1 MYRRLCPTF
10 RRLQSRTN
18 TERWSHSAAVK
29 HALQYKQGDK
39 IGGYTVRQ
47 VEEVTELHLAA
58 VRLVHENTGA
68 DFLHIAR
75 DDRNNLFS
83 VAFSTH
89 PKDDT
94 GVAHILEHLSLSGS
108 QRYPCRD
115 PFMKM
120 NNRSLAT
127 FMNAMT
133 GCDVTFYPFSTQNQ
147 KDYENLLRV
156 YLDAVFFP
164 QLLKLDFKQEGWRFE
179 HADVNDKSS
188 PITIKGVVYN
198 EMKGV
203 FSNSSSNFNQA
214 VVNKLC
220 SSGVYSHVS
229 GGHPLAIP
237 DLTWEQLREFHSTH
251 YHPSNARFLTYG
263 DFPIEP
269 TLSLIDE
276 LALSKFSKSAEV
288 HSIPL
293 QPRWD
298 EPRKATITCAP
309 DPLAANPDKQST
321 VAVTYA
327 MNDIT
332 DMEETFMLS
341 ILSHLLV
348 NGPNAPFYK
357 SLLQAGIG
365 ADYAP
370 SLGYDNNLK
379 QAFFSVGLYGVS
391 EKDVDKVTDIIDKT
405 FDEVIRDGFP
415 QERIEAALHSVELS
429 LKHQTSNFGMS
440 LNYATVGI
448 WNHGGDPV
456 KPLQVNRHV
465 KWLRD
470 QLEANPRFFQEKV
483 EHYFKANRHKLT
495 LVMNP
500 DSQHESRIQS
510 EEENNINKRIDQ
522 LDGSQRE
529 SVYNE
534 GLELLKHQMKA
545 EDEQCLPRLL
555 LSDVSPTIEFTKLN
569 HLKMSGVKVQ
579 TTEQAT
585 NGVTYF
591 RAVLNASQLTPALKR
606 MIPLF
611 CEVATKMGTVDKD
624 YRKFS
629 QEVELRTGG
638 LGVSVHVANHPNEA
652 GHFEQGILLS
662 SHCLEANTEA
672 MFALWKELFLG
683 LTLEDEERLSQL
695 IQMCAASLAQS
706 LSDAGHHYAMLQ
718 SGSYLSA
725 SSQLQEEF
733 SGVSHIVQMK
743 TLAEAPSHKFLLP
756 QLKELACGLL
766 NKESIRCSLNASPT
780 GLSSAENQ
788 LDKLLESVP
797 GSCTVPCPEF
807 VDESDFYAKDRKIH
821 FVFPFSVNYCA
832 RSFNAVPYAHPDYS
846 SLSIA
851 SQLLSHKYLLREV
864 REKGGAYGA
873 GAVVRPGGCFSFYSY
888 RDPNLERTLGT
899 FSDSVSWLE
908 RGEFTEKDLEEAKLS
923 CFAKVDSPIAPGSRG
938 LGTFLNGITDQM
950 KEQHRQQLF
959 SNTKDQVIDAI
970 RRSVSESCTSS
981 VAVIGPENGFTETG
995 KQWLVHRDGTSTS
1008 QEEPAEESPA
1018 SQTTAI
1024 TRVFKKGDRRFS
1036 EEPPKIQDGR
1046 FVLRIRGLP
1055 WKVVSSDV
1063 VQLFTGAGFKVS
1075 GGTEGVLLQKKGYRP
1090 TGVAFV
1096 ELESQEDY
1104 DKALQHPWKQHTIFG
1119 RYIEAFPSNTAD
1131 VRHYVMSKKPEPA
1144 SSSTKVLYLRGLP
1157 WEASEDNIRTF
1168 FSRCKVSNVT
1178 LPLLESGSNLG
1189 FAYVEFASAD
1199 DARRALSM
1207 RNRNMGSREVE
1218 VYSVAEDSVDRL
1230 VKGDVL
1236 RLASYSSVPTD
1247 RSDTPAISGKAL
1259 RPKNSVVDKGTGSA
1273 RRLVGAV
1280 NEYDAES
1287 LLHSKG
1293 HRVLASGM
1301 PFSKNAVS
1309 NFLWPVQPTEV
1320 VKIVG
1325 KDGKPNG
1332 KVIVEFRSH
1341 DDALKATEKDGE
1353 TLLTRTVKMRLFS
1366 SDSVDKEAG
1375 IAEQV

>member
-164 QLLKLDFKQEGWRFE
+164 QLLKLDFKYVFPHVLTLTRL
-179 HADVNDKSS
+179 S
-188 PITIKGVVYN
+188 PIVSPMAPFCGKIN
-198 EMKGV
+198 
-203 FSNSSSNFNQA
+203 A
-214 VVNKLC
+214 VEGTLSRALSPLC
-220 SSGVYSHVS
+220 LAKRCRSHVFRGCS
-229 GGHPLAIP
+229 GSWKTLPTSVPFLI
-237 DLTWEQLREFHSTH
+237 FVISF
-251 YHPSNARFLTYG
+251 RFLTYG

-293 QPRWD
+293 QPKWD

-683 LTLEDEERLSQL
+683 QVLLNEERLSQL

-756 QLKELACGLL
+756 QLKELACALL
-766 NKESIRCSLNASPT
+766 NKESIRCSLNASPS

-864 REKGGAYGA
+864 R
-873 GAVVRPGGCFSFYSY
+873 
-888 RDPNLERTLGT
+888 
-899 FSDSVSWLE
+899 
-908 RGEFTEKDLEEAKLS
+908 
-923 CFAKVDSPIAPGSRG
+923 
-938 LGTFLNGITDQM
+938 
-950 KEQHRQQLF
+950 
-959 SNTKDQVIDAI
+959 
-970 RRSVSESCTSS
+970 
-981 VAVIGPENGFTETG
+981 
-995 KQWLVHRDGTSTS
+995 
-1008 QEEPAEESPA
+1008 
-1018 SQTTAI
+1018 
-1024 TRVFKKGDRRFS
+1024 
-1036 EEPPKIQDGR
+1036 
-1046 FVLRIRGLP
+1046 
-1055 WKVVSSDV
+1055 
-1063 VQLFTGAGFKVS
+1063 
-1075 GGTEGVLLQKKGYRP
+1075 
-1090 TGVAFV
+1090 
-1096 ELESQEDY
+1096 
-1104 DKALQHPWKQHTIFG
+1104 
-1119 RYIEAFPSNTAD
+1119 
-1131 VRHYVMSKKPEPA
+1131 
-1144 SSSTKVLYLRGLP
+1144 
-1157 WEASEDNIRTF
+1157 
-1168 FSRCKVSNVT
+1168 
-1178 LPLLESGSNLG
+1178 
-1189 FAYVEFASAD
+1189 
-1199 DARRALSM
+1199 
-1207 RNRNMGSREVE
+1207 
-1218 VYSVAEDSVDRL
+1218 
-1230 VKGDVL
+1230 
-1236 RLASYSSVPTD
+1236 
-1247 RSDTPAISGKAL
+1247 
-1259 RPKNSVVDKGTGSA
+1259 
-1273 RRLVGAV
+1273 
-1280 NEYDAES
+1280 
-1287 LLHSKG
+1287 
-1293 HRVLASGM
+1293 
-1301 PFSKNAVS
+1301 
-1309 NFLWPVQPTEV
+1309 
-1320 VKIVG
+1320 
-1325 KDGKPNG
+1325 
-1332 KVIVEFRSH
+1332 
-1341 DDALKATEKDGE
+1341 
-1353 TLLTRTVKMRLFS
+1353 
-1366 SDSVDKEAG
+1366 
-1375 IAEQV
+1375 